1 VLALEDSADATS
13 LWLACNNF
21 YVITRYNRS
30 RLYAAA
36 VWNLAA
42 AIDAARNDRA
52 VPARTPD
59 AVIPAKAATRP

>member
-1 VLALEDSADATS
+1 MLALEEGADATS

-36 VWNLAA
+36 VWKLAA
-42 AIDAARNDRA
+42 AIDVARRD
-52 VPARTPD
+52 V
-59 AVIPAKAATRP
+59 VIPAKAGIQP